1 MHPEE
6 ERRARDSHRSLPVT
20 SGLDFFLTL
29 PRISLHNVELL
40 NVEMRE
46 RTIAKENMA
55 AMLHSVLGVSS
66 ARAYSRHSVRI
77 QGLMC
82 QLQTAYPCGCYAHV

>member
-1 MHPEE
+1 MHSGE
-6 ERRARDSHRSLPVT
+6 ERRARDNHRSLPVT

-29 PRISLHNVELL
+29 PRISLCNVELL

-46 RTIAKENMA
+46 GTIAKENMA
-55 AMLHSVLGVSS
+55 AVLHSVLRVSF
-66 ARAYSRHSVRI
+66 ARAYSRYSVRS

-82 QLQTAYPCGCYAHV
+82 QLQAAYPCGSYAHV

>member
-1 MHPEE
+1 MHSGE

-29 PRISLHNVELL
+29 PRISLYNVGLL

-46 RTIAKENMA
+46 RATAKENMA
-55 AMLHSVLGVSS
+55 AVLRSVLGVSS
-66 ARAYSRHSVRI
+66 ARAYSRHGVRI

-82 QLQTAYPCGCYAHV
+82 QLQTASSCGYYAHI

>member
-1 MHPEE
+1 MHPGE
-6 ERRARDSHRSLPVT
+6 ERRARDSHRSLLVT